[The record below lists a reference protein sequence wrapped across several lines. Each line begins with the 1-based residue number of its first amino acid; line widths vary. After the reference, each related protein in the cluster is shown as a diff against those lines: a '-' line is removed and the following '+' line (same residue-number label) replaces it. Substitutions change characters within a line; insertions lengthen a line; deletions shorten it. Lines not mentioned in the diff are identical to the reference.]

1 MQFTIKLSLVGMQL
15 PEKYK
20 ENLDVSSEALRLEL
34 RRRALKRQNSP
45 YIFQVVASLP
55 TKACSLDWHYLHW
68 QRHFKINSQSKL
80 LIVFVVVSNWKYF
93 VYIPAPNLSRNGDS
107 RLSRV
112 SGMTSDRCHKCLF
125 KHPSISETTL

>member
-20 ENLDVSSEALRLEL
+20 ENFDISSEAPSSGVTTKGLRS
-34 RRRALKRQNSP
+34 KRQNSP

-93 VYIPAPNLSRNGDS
+93 VYIPAPNLSRNGES

-112 SGMTSDRCHKCLF
+112 SGMTSDRCHITKITKLAT
-125 KHPSISETTL
+125 SR